1 MIYMK
6 FLKVVMCILTFAAL
20 LYMAVFFK
28 SYYTLMAAFCVAF
41 VIIADIVLFLMPF
54 GVIDAEISS
63 NKTDYIK
70 GEKGKIYI
78 KLKNKKIFPIYR
90 VKFNIFFK
98 NKFYKAS
105 KMNIETP
112 ISMLK
117 SKIINILIDIE
128 KSGVIGISINNI
140 EYSDMFGILSKK
152 IDVDV
157 SYSVIVM
164 PKNIDVDKAY
174 FGTAESD
181 EIPAVNVYLSNTGDI
196 SGYKEYGIGDR
207 NNNINWKLFARTDK
221 LYVRE
226 FERTSADETIVL
238 MDMNIQKIDKA
249 IDIVYSIGYK
259 NGSFTLLWLPC
270 GNEEFESAY
279 ISDEGSLNNAIYR
292 IYDSTPEV
300 IENKGLTEYKRLYRE
315 NKVLYVSDKMELL

>member
-1 MIYMK
+1 MICMK
-6 FLKVVMCILTFAAL
+6 YLKVLIFVLAFAIL

-28 SYYTLMAAFCVAF
+28 SYYTIMAAFCAAF
-41 VIIADIVLFLMPF
+41 IISTDIVLFFFPL
-54 GVIDAEISS
+54 GIIDAEISS

-70 GEKGKIYI
+70 GEKGEIYI
-78 KLKNKKIFPIYR
+78 KLKNKKAFPIYKI
-90 VKFNIFFK
+90 KFNVLFK
-98 NKFYKAS
+98 NKFYEAGS
-105 KMNIETP
+105 INIETP

-117 SKIINILIDIE
+117 SKIINIPIDIE
-128 KSGVIGISINNI
+128 KSGVITVSIGNI
-140 EYSDMFGILSKK
+140 EYSDMFGILKRQVK
-152 IDVDV
+152 VNV

-164 PKNIDVDKAY
+164 PKNIDINKAD
-174 FGTAESD
+174 FGIANSD

-238 MDMNIQKIDKA
+238 MDMNIQKLDKA
-249 IDIVYSIGYK
+249 IDIVYGIGYK

-292 IYDSTPEV
+292 IYNSAPEIV
-300 IENKGLTEYKRLYRE
+300 EDRGLTEYKRLYRE
-315 NKVLYVSDKMELL
+315 NRVLYVSDKMELL

>member
-1 MIYMK
+1 MK
-6 FLKVVMCILTFAAL
+6 FLKVIMCILAFAVL

-28 SYYTLMAAFCVAF
+28 SYYSFIAAFCIAF
-41 VIIADIVLFLMPF
+41 IIIADVVLFLLPF
-54 GVIDAEISS
+54 GGIYAEVSS

-70 GEKGKIYI
+70 GEKGEVYI

-90 VKFNIFFK
+90 IKFNINFK
-98 NKFYKAS
+98 NKFYRAS
-105 KMNIETP
+105 KINIETP

-117 SKIINILIDIE
+117 SKIINIPIDIK

-164 PKNIDVDKAY
+164 PKNIDINKAH

-300 IENKGLTEYKRLYRE
+300 IENRGLTEYKRLYRE

>member
-1 MIYMK
+1 MK
-6 FLKVVMCILTFAAL
+6 FMKVVMCILVFIIL

-28 SYYTLMAAFCVAF
+28 SYYTLMAAFGIAF
-41 VIIADIVLFLMPF
+41 IIMADVVLFLLPF
-54 GVIDAEISS
+54 GGINVEISS

-70 GEKGKIYI
+70 GEKGEIYI
-78 KLKNKKIFPIYR
+78 ELKNKKTYPIYR
-90 VKFNIFFK
+90 IRFNILFK

-112 ISMLK
+112 IPMLR
-117 SKIINILIDIE
+117 SKIINIPVDFE
-128 KSGVIGISINNI
+128 KSGVIGVSIDNI
-140 EYSDMFGILSKK
+140 EYSDMFGILSR
-152 IDVDV
+152 VVNVNV

-164 PKNIDVDKAY
+164 PKNIDIDKAY

-226 FERTSADETIVL
+226 FERTSADETIIL
-238 MDMNIQKIDKA
+238 MDMNIQKLDKA

-270 GNEEFESAY
+270 GNEEFESVY

-292 IYDSTPEV
+292 IFDSTPEV
-300 IENKGLTEYKRLYRE
+300 VENKGLTEYKRLYRE